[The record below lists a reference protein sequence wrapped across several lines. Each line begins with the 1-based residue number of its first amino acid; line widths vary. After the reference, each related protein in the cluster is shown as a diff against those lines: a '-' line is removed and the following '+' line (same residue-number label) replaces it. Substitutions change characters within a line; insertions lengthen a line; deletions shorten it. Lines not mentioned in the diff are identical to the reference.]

1 MALCACSPRQLILE
15 GVARQLASQ
24 GKADEED
31 LQFAREASAF
41 HLKLSEAVLHETP
54 DNLPLAEAVSAGF
67 TQYAYAFVAFEAERM
82 EASDARRAH
91 QQRQRA
97 ARFYRRAQMHAMKA
111 LLRRHADLTGLL
123 GASQAPT
130 GSPLKADEVGVA
142 YWAAASWG
150 ARIAS
155 MPDDAAALAELPQAA
170 RLAQWAWQRQPAF
183 GDGALASLMG
193 SFENARPGG
202 SSETARQYFDRAI
215 DLGAGRN
222 AGVYVAK
229 AEGVALPAGDRG
241 LFESLLRQ
249 AIAVRDAHRT
259 LNNEALAERAQWLLD
274 TAEDRF

>member
-1 MALCACSPRQLILE
+1 MILD

-24 GKADEED
+24 AKADEDD
-31 LQFAREASAF
+31 LQFAREASAY
-41 HLKLSEAVLHETP
+41 HLKLSEAVLRETP
-54 DNLPLAEAVSAGF
+54 DNLALAEAVSAGF

-82 EASDARRAH
+82 EATDARRAH
-91 QQRQRA
+91 KERQRA
-97 ARFYRRAQMHAMKA
+97 ARFYGRAQTHAMQV
-111 LLRRHADLTGLL
+111 LRRRHADLDRLL
-123 GASQAPT
+123 NAAQSPA
-130 GSPLKADEVGVA
+130 GSPLKDDEVGVA
-142 YWAAASWG
+142 YWAAAAWG

-170 RLAQWAWQRQPAF
+170 RLAQWAWQRRPAF

-202 SSETARQYFDRAI
+202 SGETARQYFDRAI
-215 DLGAGRN
+215 ELGAGRN
-222 AGVYVAK
+222 AGVFVAK
-229 AEGVALPAGDRG
+229 AEGVALPAGDRA

-249 AIAVRDAHRT
+249 AIAVRDAHRN